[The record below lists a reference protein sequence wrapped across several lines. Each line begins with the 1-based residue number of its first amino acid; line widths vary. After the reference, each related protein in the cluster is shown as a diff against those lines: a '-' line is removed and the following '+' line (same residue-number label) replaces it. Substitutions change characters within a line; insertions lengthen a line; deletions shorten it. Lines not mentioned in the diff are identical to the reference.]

1 MAGKT
6 KSQKKKALDMRSK
19 MYLVLALCS
28 VMLLVSVG
36 ISLVLIGGIDL
47 GGADAQSVS
56 TVDSASMVVESG
68 YNKEENTIDTQA
80 YTSTI
85 LEQAADAG
93 DSYVDETL
101 FLGDSNTARMYRMF
115 DYCSYDNAIGSV
127 GMTAKSL
134 ATFACVQVSTS
145 SGYIT
150 MPQAVAKLQPRRV
163 ILTFGTNDLNP
174 GYKAADFVKN
184 YQTGIEAI
192 VTAYPSVDVI
202 VNAIPPIGQ
211 QHSNQS
217 LTQTQVDEY
226 NKALVEMCQ
235 EKGWKFLNSAEVL
248 KDSVTGYAK
257 SGYVETSDGIHLT
270 RTAMDALFNYIRT
283 HSYIT
288 EDDRPALTTIPKH
301 TGDKDAVVY
310 TVPVVVP
317 AETATPEPEATEEP
331 ADSESTSDSYV
342 ETTPTPTPEVTAT
355 PSPTPAPTM
364 AVYDEVSFDDWRDGA
379 DCTMPD
385 YTFSAPHKP
394 QPQEQVTW
402 PTDGVTLC
410 YNAKTLEEAAEIFHT
425 TVENL
430 KELNPDWQD
439 KYSRAIGC
447 YWALKVQAEP
457 YTLPMNNVVTVTVNA
472 PWVESYYDR
481 TEVCDVPASLD
492 KQARAVLASAYYF
505 QYHWWGMHA
514 GFMPYEK
521 LAEPVGFF
529 NYRAADGA
537 FYTRFSEFGSFLHT
551 VYSDAWV
558 DDMLSMDPAPFAEGE
573 NDTILTLDGDCGGNI
588 AYCGHLF
595 TEPELQPDGSLAFWQ
610 LSLTCESD
618 DFKGWAGEETIV
630 PDTATVTT
638 VRLVPTEN
646 GWRVDALELPS

>member
-192 VTAYPSVDVI
+192 VTAYPSVDII

-301 TGDKDAVVY
+301 TGEKDAVVY
-310 TVPVVVP
+310 TVPVVSSSST
-317 AETATPEPEATEEP
+317 ATATATPEPEATEEP

-355 PSPTPAPTM
+355 PEPEVTATPEPTATPSPTPEPTAEPTPAPP
-364 AVYDEVSFDDWRDGA
+364 E
-379 DCTMPD
+379 
-385 YTFSAPHKP
+385 
-394 QPQEQVTW
+394 
-402 PTDGVTLC
+402 PTTEP
-410 YNAKTLEEAAEIFHT
+410 TPTPPEPT
-425 TVENL
+425 
-430 KELNPDWQD
+430 
-439 KYSRAIGC
+439 
-447 YWALKVQAEP
+447 AEP
-457 YTLPMNNVVTVTVNA
+457 TPTPPENTPDA
-472 PWVESYYDR
+472 
-481 TEVCDVPASLD
+481 DVPA
-492 KQARAVLASAYYF
+492 
-505 QYHWWGMHA
+505 G
-514 GFMPYEK
+514 
-521 LAEPVGFF
+521 
-529 NYRAADGA
+529 NDG
-537 FYTRFSEFGSFLHT
+537 T
-551 VYSDAWV
+551 
-558 DDMLSMDPAPFAEGE
+558 
-573 NDTILTLDGDCGGNI
+573 
-588 AYCGHLF
+588 
-595 TEPELQPDGSLAFWQ
+595 QP
-610 LSLTCESD
+610 T
-618 DFKGWAGEETIV
+618 
-630 PDTATVTT
+630 
-638 VRLVPTEN
+638 
-646 GWRVDALELPS
+646 

>member
-93 DSYVDETL
+93 DSYLDETL

-184 YQTGIEAI
+184 YQTGIEA
-192 VTAYPSVDVI
+192 I

-310 TVPVVVP
+310 TVPVVSSSST
-317 AETATPEPEATEEP
+317 ATATATPEPTEEP

-355 PSPTPAPTM
+355 PSPTPEVTPTPP
-364 AVYDEVSFDDWRDGA
+364 ES
-379 DCTMPD
+379 TEPTPTPPESTEPPPTPPESTEPPPTPPENTPD
-385 YTFSAPHKP
+385 A
-394 QPQEQVTW
+394 
-402 PTDGVTLC
+402 
-410 YNAKTLEEAAEIFHT
+410 
-425 TVENL
+425 
-430 KELNPDWQD
+430 
-439 KYSRAIGC
+439 
-447 YWALKVQAEP
+447 
-457 YTLPMNNVVTVTVNA
+457 
-472 PWVESYYDR
+472 
-481 TEVCDVPASLD
+481 DVPA
-492 KQARAVLASAYYF
+492 
-505 QYHWWGMHA
+505 G
-514 GFMPYEK
+514 
-521 LAEPVGFF
+521 
-529 NYRAADGA
+529 NDG
-537 FYTRFSEFGSFLHT
+537 T
-551 VYSDAWV
+551 
-558 DDMLSMDPAPFAEGE
+558 
-573 NDTILTLDGDCGGNI
+573 
-588 AYCGHLF
+588 
-595 TEPELQPDGSLAFWQ
+595 QP
-610 LSLTCESD
+610 T
-618 DFKGWAGEETIV
+618 
-630 PDTATVTT
+630 
-638 VRLVPTEN
+638 
-646 GWRVDALELPS
+646 

>member
-6 KSQKKKALDMRSK
+6 KPKKKKALDMRSK

-36 ISLVLIGGIDL
+36 ISLVLIGGISL
-47 GGADAQSVS
+47 GGADAQTVS

-68 YNKEENTIDTQA
+68 YDKEENTIDTQA

-85 LEQAADAG
+85 LEQTADAG

-134 ATFACVQVSTS
+134 ASFACVQLSTA
-145 SGYIT
+145 SGYVT

-174 GYKAADFVKN
+174 SYKAADFVKN

-192 VTAYPSVDVI
+192 VTAYPSVDII

-235 EKGWKFLNSAEVL
+235 AKGWKFLNSAEVL

-310 TVPVVVP
+310 TVPVVSSSST
-317 AETATPEPEATEEP
+317 ATATATPEPTEEP
-331 ADSESTSDSYV
+331 ADSESTGDSYV

-355 PSPTPAPTM
+355 PSPTPEVTPTPP
-364 AVYDEVSFDDWRDGA
+364 ES
-379 DCTMPD
+379 T
-385 YTFSAPHKP
+385 
-394 QPQEQVTW
+394 E
-402 PTDGVTLC
+402 PTPTPPES
-410 YNAKTLEEAAEIFHT
+410 TEPTPTPPEPT
-425 TVENL
+425 
-430 KELNPDWQD
+430 
-439 KYSRAIGC
+439 
-447 YWALKVQAEP
+447 AEP
-457 YTLPMNNVVTVTVNA
+457 TPTPPENTSN
-472 PWVESYYDR
+472 E
-481 TEVCDVPASLD
+481 DVP
-492 KQARAVLASAYYF
+492 
-505 QYHWWGMHA
+505 
-514 GFMPYEK
+514 P
-521 LAEPVGFF
+521 
-529 NYRAADGA
+529 
-537 FYTRFSEFGSFLHT
+537 
-551 VYSDAWV
+551 
-558 DDMLSMDPAPFAEGE
+558 
-573 NDTILTLDGDCGGNI
+573 
-588 AYCGHLF
+588 
-595 TEPELQPDGSLAFWQ
+595 
-610 LSLTCESD
+610 
-618 DFKGWAGEETIV
+618 
-630 PDTATVTT
+630 
-638 VRLVPTEN
+638 EN
-646 GWRVDALELPS
+646 GQNQTT

>member
-6 KSQKKKALDMRSK
+6 KPKKKKALDMRSK

-36 ISLVLIGGIDL
+36 ISLVLIGGISL
-47 GGADAQSVS
+47 GGADAQTVS

-68 YNKEENTIDTQA
+68 YDKEENTIDTQA

-85 LEQAADAG
+85 LEQTADAG
-93 DSYVDETL
+93 DGYVDETL

-134 ATFACVQVSTS
+134 ASFACVQVSTS

-174 GYKAADFVKN
+174 SYKAADFVKN

-192 VTAYPSVDVI
+192 VTAYPSVDII

-235 EKGWKFLNSAEVL
+235 TKGWKFLNSAEVL

-310 TVPVVVP
+310 TVPVVSSSST
-317 AETATPEPEATEEP
+317 ATATATPEPTEEP
-331 ADSESTSDSYV
+331 ADSEESSESTEYT
-342 ETTPTPTPEVTAT
+342 EPTPTPEVTAT
-355 PSPTPAPTM
+355 PSPTPEVTATPSPTPYIEEPTPTPEVTATPSPTPYIEEPAPTPY
-364 AVYDEVSFDDWRDGA
+364 VE
-379 DCTMPD
+379 PD
-385 YTFSAPHKP
+385 SAPADTSADDTST
-394 QPQEQVTW
+394 E
-402 PTDGVTLC
+402 
-410 YNAKTLEEAAEIFHT
+410 T
-425 TVENL
+425 T
-430 KELNPDWQD
+430 
-439 KYSRAIGC
+439 
-447 YWALKVQAEP
+447 
-457 YTLPMNNVVTVTVNA
+457 
-472 PWVESYYDR
+472 
-481 TEVCDVPASLD
+481 TE
-492 KQARAVLASAYYF
+492 
-505 QYHWWGMHA
+505 
-514 GFMPYEK
+514 
-521 LAEPVGFF
+521 
-529 NYRAADGA
+529 
-537 FYTRFSEFGSFLHT
+537 
-551 VYSDAWV
+551 
-558 DDMLSMDPAPFAEGE
+558 
-573 NDTILTLDGDCGGNI
+573 
-588 AYCGHLF
+588 
-595 TEPELQPDGSLAFWQ
+595 
-610 LSLTCESD
+610 
-618 DFKGWAGEETIV
+618 
-630 PDTATVTT
+630 
-638 VRLVPTEN
+638 
-646 GWRVDALELPS
+646 

>member
-6 KSQKKKALDMRSK
+6 KSQKKKVLDMRSK

-36 ISLVLIGGIDL
+36 ISLVLIGGISL
-47 GGADAQSVS
+47 GGADAQTVS

-68 YNKEENTIDTQA
+68 YDKEENTIDTQA

-85 LEQAADAG
+85 LEQTADAG
-93 DSYVDETL
+93 ESYVDETL

-134 ATFACVQVSTS
+134 ASFACVQLSTA
-145 SGYIT
+145 SGYVT

-174 GYKAADFVKN
+174 SYKAADFVKN

-192 VTAYPSVDVI
+192 VTAYPSVDII

-235 EKGWKFLNSAEVL
+235 TKGWKFLNSAEVL

-270 RTAMDALFNYIRT
+270 RTAMDALFNYVRT

-310 TVPVVVP
+310 TVPVVSSTVT
-317 AETATPEPEATEEP
+317 AAATATPEPTEEP
-331 ADSESTSDSYV
+331 ADSESTSDDYT
-342 ETTPTPTPEVTAT
+342 EATPTPTPEVTAT
-355 PSPTPAPTM
+355 PSPTPEVTPTPP
-364 AVYDEVSFDDWRDGA
+364 ES
-379 DCTMPD
+379 T
-385 YTFSAPHKP
+385 
-394 QPQEQVTW
+394 E
-402 PTDGVTLC
+402 PTPTPPES
-410 YNAKTLEEAAEIFHT
+410 TEPTPTPPEPT
-425 TVENL
+425 
-430 KELNPDWQD
+430 
-439 KYSRAIGC
+439 
-447 YWALKVQAEP
+447 AEP
-457 YTLPMNNVVTVTVNA
+457 TPTPPENTSN
-472 PWVESYYDR
+472 E
-481 TEVCDVPASLD
+481 DVPL
-492 KQARAVLASAYYF
+492 
-505 QYHWWGMHA
+505 
-514 GFMPYEK
+514 
-521 LAEPVGFF
+521 
-529 NYRAADGA
+529 
-537 FYTRFSEFGSFLHT
+537 
-551 VYSDAWV
+551 
-558 DDMLSMDPAPFAEGE
+558 
-573 NDTILTLDGDCGGNI
+573 
-588 AYCGHLF
+588 
-595 TEPELQPDGSLAFWQ
+595 
-610 LSLTCESD
+610 
-618 DFKGWAGEETIV
+618 
-630 PDTATVTT
+630 
-638 VRLVPTEN
+638 EN
-646 GWRVDALELPS
+646 GQNQTT

>member
-85 LEQAADAG
+85 LEQTSDAG

-134 ATFACVQVSTS
+134 VTFACVQVSTS

-184 YQTGIEAI
+184 YRTGIEAI
-192 VTAYPSVDVI
+192 VTAYPSVDII

-235 EKGWKFLNSAEVL
+235 EKDWKFLNSAEVL

-270 RTAMDALFNYIRT
+270 RTAMDALFTYIRT

-310 TVPVVVP
+310 TVPVVSSSST
-317 AETATPEPEATEEP
+317 ATATATPEPTEEP

-355 PSPTPAPTM
+355 PSPTPEVTATPSPTP
-364 AVYDEVSFDDWRDGA
+364 EVTATPSP
-379 DCTMPD
+379 TP
-385 YTFSAPHKP
+385 
-394 QPQEQVTW
+394 EVTATPSPTPYIEEPPPTPTVEPP
-402 PTDGVTLC
+402 PTD
-410 YNAKTLEEAAEIFHT
+410 
-425 TVENL
+425 
-430 KELNPDWQD
+430 
-439 KYSRAIGC
+439 
-447 YWALKVQAEP
+447 
-457 YTLPMNNVVTVTVNA
+457 
-472 PWVESYYDR
+472 
-481 TEVCDVPASLD
+481 
-492 KQARAVLASAYYF
+492 
-505 QYHWWGMHA
+505 
-514 GFMPYEK
+514 
-521 LAEPVGFF
+521 
-529 NYRAADGA
+529 
-537 FYTRFSEFGSFLHT
+537 
-551 VYSDAWV
+551 
-558 DDMLSMDPAPFAEGE
+558 
-573 NDTILTLDGDCGGNI
+573 DT
-588 AYCGHLF
+588 
-595 TEPELQPDGSLAFWQ
+595 
-610 LSLTCESD
+610 
-618 DFKGWAGEETIV
+618 
-630 PDTATVTT
+630 
-638 VRLVPTEN
+638 PTETTT
-646 GWRVDALELPS
+646 E

>member
-85 LEQAADAG
+85 LEQTSDAG

-134 ATFACVQVSTS
+134 VTFACVQVSTS

-184 YQTGIEAI
+184 YRTGIEAI
-192 VTAYPSVDVI
+192 VTAYPSVDII

-235 EKGWKFLNSAEVL
+235 EKDWKFLNSAEVL

-310 TVPVVVP
+310 TVPVVSSSST
-317 AETATPEPEATEEP
+317 ATATATPEPTEEP
-331 ADSESTSDSYV
+331 ANSESTSDSYV

-355 PSPTPAPTM
+355 PSPTPEPTATPSPTPEPTTEPTPAPTPEPT
-364 AVYDEVSFDDWRDGA
+364 A
-379 DCTMPD
+379 
-385 YTFSAPHKP
+385 APTP
-394 QPQEQVTW
+394 E
-402 PTDGVTLC
+402 PT
-410 YNAKTLEEAAEIFHT
+410 
-425 TVENL
+425 
-430 KELNPDWQD
+430 
-439 KYSRAIGC
+439 
-447 YWALKVQAEP
+447 AEP
-457 YTLPMNNVVTVTVNA
+457 TPTPPENTSDA
-472 PWVESYYDR
+472 
-481 TEVCDVPASLD
+481 DVPA
-492 KQARAVLASAYYF
+492 
-505 QYHWWGMHA
+505 G
-514 GFMPYEK
+514 
-521 LAEPVGFF
+521 
-529 NYRAADGA
+529 NDG
-537 FYTRFSEFGSFLHT
+537 T
-551 VYSDAWV
+551 
-558 DDMLSMDPAPFAEGE
+558 
-573 NDTILTLDGDCGGNI
+573 
-588 AYCGHLF
+588 
-595 TEPELQPDGSLAFWQ
+595 QP
-610 LSLTCESD
+610 T
-618 DFKGWAGEETIV
+618 
-630 PDTATVTT
+630 
-638 VRLVPTEN
+638 
-646 GWRVDALELPS
+646 

>member
-6 KSQKKKALDMRSK
+6 KPQKKKALDMRSK

-36 ISLVLIGGIDL
+36 ISLVLIGGISL
-47 GGADAQSVS
+47 GGADAQTVS

-68 YNKEENTIDTQA
+68 YDKEENTIDTQA

-85 LEQAADAG
+85 LEQTADAG
-93 DSYVDETL
+93 ESYVDETL

-134 ATFACVQVSTS
+134 ASFACVQVSTS

-174 GYKAADFVKN
+174 SYKAADFVKN

-192 VTAYPSVDVI
+192 VTAYPSVDII

-235 EKGWKFLNSAEVL
+235 AKGWKFLNSAEVL

-310 TVPVVVP
+310 TVPVVSSTST
-317 AETATPEPEATEEP
+317 ATATATPEPTEEP
-331 ADSESTSDSYV
+331 ADSESTGDSYA
-342 ETTPTPTPEVTAT
+342 EATPTPTPEVTAT
-355 PSPTPAPTM
+355 PSPTPEVTATPSPTPYIEEPTPTPEVTATPSPTPYIEEPAPTPY
-364 AVYDEVSFDDWRDGA
+364 VE
-379 DCTMPD
+379 PD
-385 YTFSAPHKP
+385 SAPADAP
-394 QPQEQVTW
+394 
-402 PTDGVTLC
+402 
-410 YNAKTLEEAAEIFHT
+410 AET
-425 TVENL
+425 T
-430 KELNPDWQD
+430 
-439 KYSRAIGC
+439 
-447 YWALKVQAEP
+447 
-457 YTLPMNNVVTVTVNA
+457 
-472 PWVESYYDR
+472 
-481 TEVCDVPASLD
+481 TE
-492 KQARAVLASAYYF
+492 
-505 QYHWWGMHA
+505 
-514 GFMPYEK
+514 
-521 LAEPVGFF
+521 
-529 NYRAADGA
+529 
-537 FYTRFSEFGSFLHT
+537 
-551 VYSDAWV
+551 
-558 DDMLSMDPAPFAEGE
+558 
-573 NDTILTLDGDCGGNI
+573 
-588 AYCGHLF
+588 
-595 TEPELQPDGSLAFWQ
+595 
-610 LSLTCESD
+610 
-618 DFKGWAGEETIV
+618 
-630 PDTATVTT
+630 
-638 VRLVPTEN
+638 
-646 GWRVDALELPS
+646 

>member
-6 KSQKKKALDMRSK
+6 QSQKKKALDMRSK

-85 LEQAADAG
+85 LEQSADAG

-134 ATFACVQVSTS
+134 VTFACVQVSTS

-184 YQTGIEAI
+184 YRTGIEAI
-192 VTAYPSVDVI
+192 VTAYPSVDII

-270 RTAMDALFNYIRT
+270 RTAMDALFTYIRT

-310 TVPVVVP
+310 TVPVVSSSST
-317 AETATPEPEATEEP
+317 ATATATPEPTEEP

-355 PSPTPAPTM
+355 PSPTPEVTPTPP
-364 AVYDEVSFDDWRDGA
+364 ES
-379 DCTMPD
+379 T
-385 YTFSAPHKP
+385 
-394 QPQEQVTW
+394 E
-402 PTDGVTLC
+402 PTPTPPES
-410 YNAKTLEEAAEIFHT
+410 TEPTPTPPESTEPT
-425 TVENL
+425 PTPPESTEPTPTPPENTS
-430 KELNPDWQD
+430 D
-439 KYSRAIGC
+439 A
-447 YWALKVQAEP
+447 
-457 YTLPMNNVVTVTVNA
+457 
-472 PWVESYYDR
+472 
-481 TEVCDVPASLD
+481 DVPA
-492 KQARAVLASAYYF
+492 
-505 QYHWWGMHA
+505 G
-514 GFMPYEK
+514 
-521 LAEPVGFF
+521 
-529 NYRAADGA
+529 NDGA
-537 FYTRFSEFGSFLHT
+537 
-551 VYSDAWV
+551 
-558 DDMLSMDPAPFAEGE
+558 
-573 NDTILTLDGDCGGNI
+573 
-588 AYCGHLF
+588 
-595 TEPELQPDGSLAFWQ
+595 QP
-610 LSLTCESD
+610 T
-618 DFKGWAGEETIV
+618 
-630 PDTATVTT
+630 
-638 VRLVPTEN
+638 
-646 GWRVDALELPS
+646 

>member
-6 KSQKKKALDMRSK
+6 KPKKKKALDMRSK

-36 ISLVLIGGIDL
+36 ISLVLIGGISL
-47 GGADAQSVS
+47 GGADAQTVS

-68 YNKEENTIDTQA
+68 YDKEENTIDTQA

-85 LEQAADAG
+85 LEQTADAG

-134 ATFACVQVSTS
+134 AAFACVQVSTS

-174 GYKAADFVKN
+174 SYKAADFVKN

-192 VTAYPSVDVI
+192 VTAYPSVDII

-235 EKGWKFLNSAEVL
+235 TKGWKFLNSAEVL

-310 TVPVVVP
+310 TVPVVSSSST
-317 AETATPEPEATEEP
+317 ATATATPEPTEEP
-331 ADSESTSDSYV
+331 ADSEESSESTEYT
-342 ETTPTPTPEVTAT
+342 EPTPTPEVTAT
-355 PSPTPAPTM
+355 PEPTATPSPTPEPTT
-364 AVYDEVSFDDWRDGA
+364 E
-379 DCTMPD
+379 
-385 YTFSAPHKP
+385 
-394 QPQEQVTW
+394 
-402 PTDGVTLC
+402 PTPIPT
-410 YNAKTLEEAAEIFHT
+410 
-425 TVENL
+425 
-430 KELNPDWQD
+430 
-439 KYSRAIGC
+439 
-447 YWALKVQAEP
+447 AEP
-457 YTLPMNNVVTVTVNA
+457 TATPEPTAEPTPTPPENTSN
-472 PWVESYYDR
+472 E
-481 TEVCDVPASLD
+481 DVP
-492 KQARAVLASAYYF
+492 
-505 QYHWWGMHA
+505 
-514 GFMPYEK
+514 P
-521 LAEPVGFF
+521 
-529 NYRAADGA
+529 
-537 FYTRFSEFGSFLHT
+537 
-551 VYSDAWV
+551 
-558 DDMLSMDPAPFAEGE
+558 
-573 NDTILTLDGDCGGNI
+573 
-588 AYCGHLF
+588 
-595 TEPELQPDGSLAFWQ
+595 
-610 LSLTCESD
+610 
-618 DFKGWAGEETIV
+618 
-630 PDTATVTT
+630 
-638 VRLVPTEN
+638 EN
-646 GWRVDALELPS
+646 GQNQTT

>member
-6 KSQKKKALDMRSK
+6 KPQKKKALDMRSK

-36 ISLVLIGGIDL
+36 ISLVLIGGISL
-47 GGADAQSVS
+47 GGADAQTVS

-68 YNKEENTIDTQA
+68 YDKEENTIDTQA

-85 LEQAADAG
+85 LEQTADAG
-93 DSYVDETL
+93 ESYVDETL

-134 ATFACVQVSTS
+134 ASFACVQLSTA
-145 SGYIT
+145 SGYVT

-174 GYKAADFVKN
+174 SYKAADFVKN

-192 VTAYPSVDVI
+192 VTAYPSVDII

-235 EKGWKFLNSAEVL
+235 TKGWKFLNSAEVL

-310 TVPVVVP
+310 TVPVVSSSGT
-317 AETATPEPEATEEP
+317 ATATATPEPTEEP
-331 ADSESTSDSYV
+331 ADSEESSESTEYT
-342 ETTPTPTPEVTAT
+342 EPTPTPEVTAT
-355 PSPTPAPTM
+355 PSPTPEVTATPSPTP
-364 AVYDEVSFDDWRDGA
+364 E
-379 DCTMPD
+379 
-385 YTFSAPHKP
+385 
-394 QPQEQVTW
+394 
-402 PTDGVTLC
+402 PTTEP
-410 YNAKTLEEAAEIFHT
+410 TPT
-425 TVENL
+425 PT
-430 KELNPDWQD
+430 
-439 KYSRAIGC
+439 
-447 YWALKVQAEP
+447 AEP
-457 YTLPMNNVVTVTVNA
+457 TATPEPTAEPTPTPPENA
-472 PWVESYYDR
+472 SNE
-481 TEVCDVPASLD
+481 DVP
-492 KQARAVLASAYYF
+492 
-505 QYHWWGMHA
+505 
-514 GFMPYEK
+514 P
-521 LAEPVGFF
+521 
-529 NYRAADGA
+529 
-537 FYTRFSEFGSFLHT
+537 
-551 VYSDAWV
+551 
-558 DDMLSMDPAPFAEGE
+558 
-573 NDTILTLDGDCGGNI
+573 
-588 AYCGHLF
+588 
-595 TEPELQPDGSLAFWQ
+595 
-610 LSLTCESD
+610 
-618 DFKGWAGEETIV
+618 
-630 PDTATVTT
+630 
-638 VRLVPTEN
+638 EN
-646 GWRVDALELPS
+646 GQNQTT

>member
-1 MAGKT
+1 MNAMKRHT
-6 KSQKKKALDMRSK
+6 LAILAA
-19 MYLVLALCS
+19 VLAACIIIVGMTCPAALAAEQ
-28 VMLLVSVG
+28 LLRANGKHYNYFLDGKPYVIGVNAESRSGKFYYCRQIESMTDYKVTETTTVENTEAARRLAWLLSEYQHDG
-36 ISLVLIGGIDL
+36 EPVLTYAAIGVLVLIGGIDL

-192 VTAYPSVDVI
+192 VTAYPSVDII

-310 TVPVVVP
+310 TVPVVSSSST
-317 AETATPEPEATEEP
+317 ATATATPEPEATEAP
-331 ADSESTSDSYV
+331 ASSEAEATA
-342 ETTPTPTPEVTAT
+342 TPEPEVTATPEPTAT
-355 PSPTPAPTM
+355 PSPTPEPTAEPTPAPTPEPT
-364 AVYDEVSFDDWRDGA
+364 A
-379 DCTMPD
+379 
-385 YTFSAPHKP
+385 APTP
-394 QPQEQVTW
+394 E
-402 PTDGVTLC
+402 PT
-410 YNAKTLEEAAEIFHT
+410 
-425 TVENL
+425 
-430 KELNPDWQD
+430 
-439 KYSRAIGC
+439 
-447 YWALKVQAEP
+447 AEP
-457 YTLPMNNVVTVTVNA
+457 TPTPPENTPDA
-472 PWVESYYDR
+472 
-481 TEVCDVPASLD
+481 DVPA
-492 KQARAVLASAYYF
+492 
-505 QYHWWGMHA
+505 G
-514 GFMPYEK
+514 
-521 LAEPVGFF
+521 
-529 NYRAADGA
+529 NDG
-537 FYTRFSEFGSFLHT
+537 T
-551 VYSDAWV
+551 
-558 DDMLSMDPAPFAEGE
+558 
-573 NDTILTLDGDCGGNI
+573 
-588 AYCGHLF
+588 
-595 TEPELQPDGSLAFWQ
+595 QP
-610 LSLTCESD
+610 T
-618 DFKGWAGEETIV
+618 
-630 PDTATVTT
+630 
-638 VRLVPTEN
+638 
-646 GWRVDALELPS
+646 

>member
-36 ISLVLIGGIDL
+36 ISLVLIGGISL
-47 GGADAQSVS
+47 GGADAQTVS

-68 YNKEENTIDTQA
+68 YDKEENTIDTQA

-85 LEQAADAG
+85 LEQTADAG
-93 DSYVDETL
+93 EGYVDETL

-127 GMTAKSL
+127 GMSAKSL
-134 ATFACVQVSTS
+134 ASFACVQVSTS

-174 GYKAADFVKN
+174 SYKAADFVKN

-192 VTAYPSVDVI
+192 VTAYPSVDII

-235 EKGWKFLNSAEVL
+235 EKDWKFLNSAEVL

-310 TVPVVVP
+310 TVPVVSSTST
-317 AETATPEPEATEEP
+317 ATATATPEPTEEP
-331 ADSESTSDSYV
+331 ADSESTGDSYA
-342 ETTPTPTPEVTAT
+342 EATPTPTPEVTAT
-355 PSPTPAPTM
+355 PEPTATPSPTPEPTTEPTPAPTPEPT
-364 AVYDEVSFDDWRDGA
+364 A
-379 DCTMPD
+379 
-385 YTFSAPHKP
+385 APTP
-394 QPQEQVTW
+394 E
-402 PTDGVTLC
+402 PT
-410 YNAKTLEEAAEIFHT
+410 
-425 TVENL
+425 
-430 KELNPDWQD
+430 
-439 KYSRAIGC
+439 
-447 YWALKVQAEP
+447 AEP
-457 YTLPMNNVVTVTVNA
+457 TPTPPENTSN
-472 PWVESYYDR
+472 E
-481 TEVCDVPASLD
+481 DVP
-492 KQARAVLASAYYF
+492 
-505 QYHWWGMHA
+505 
-514 GFMPYEK
+514 P
-521 LAEPVGFF
+521 
-529 NYRAADGA
+529 
-537 FYTRFSEFGSFLHT
+537 
-551 VYSDAWV
+551 
-558 DDMLSMDPAPFAEGE
+558 
-573 NDTILTLDGDCGGNI
+573 
-588 AYCGHLF
+588 
-595 TEPELQPDGSLAFWQ
+595 
-610 LSLTCESD
+610 
-618 DFKGWAGEETIV
+618 
-630 PDTATVTT
+630 
-638 VRLVPTEN
+638 EN
-646 GWRVDALELPS
+646 GQNQTT

>member
-47 GGADAQSVS
+47 DGADAQSVS

-85 LEQAADAG
+85 LEQSADAG

-134 ATFACVQVSTS
+134 VTFACVQVSTS

-184 YQTGIEAI
+184 YRTGIEAI
-192 VTAYPSVDVI
+192 VTAYPSVDII

-235 EKGWKFLNSAEVL
+235 EKDWKFLNSAEVL

-310 TVPVVVP
+310 TVPVVSSSSTVT
-317 AETATPEPEATEEP
+317 ATATPEPTEEP

-355 PSPTPAPTM
+355 PSPTPEVTATPSPTP
-364 AVYDEVSFDDWRDGA
+364 EVTATPSP
-379 DCTMPD
+379 TP
-385 YTFSAPHKP
+385 
-394 QPQEQVTW
+394 EVTATPSPTPYIEEPPPTPTVEPP
-402 PTDGVTLC
+402 PTD
-410 YNAKTLEEAAEIFHT
+410 
-425 TVENL
+425 
-430 KELNPDWQD
+430 
-439 KYSRAIGC
+439 
-447 YWALKVQAEP
+447 
-457 YTLPMNNVVTVTVNA
+457 
-472 PWVESYYDR
+472 
-481 TEVCDVPASLD
+481 
-492 KQARAVLASAYYF
+492 
-505 QYHWWGMHA
+505 
-514 GFMPYEK
+514 
-521 LAEPVGFF
+521 
-529 NYRAADGA
+529 
-537 FYTRFSEFGSFLHT
+537 
-551 VYSDAWV
+551 
-558 DDMLSMDPAPFAEGE
+558 
-573 NDTILTLDGDCGGNI
+573 DT
-588 AYCGHLF
+588 
-595 TEPELQPDGSLAFWQ
+595 
-610 LSLTCESD
+610 
-618 DFKGWAGEETIV
+618 
-630 PDTATVTT
+630 
-638 VRLVPTEN
+638 PTETTT
-646 GWRVDALELPS
+646 E

>member
-47 GGADAQSVS
+47 DGADAQSVS

-85 LEQAADAG
+85 LEQSADAG

-134 ATFACVQVSTS
+134 VTFACVQVSTS

-184 YQTGIEAI
+184 YRTGIEAI
-192 VTAYPSVDVI
+192 VTAYPSVDII

-235 EKGWKFLNSAEVL
+235 EKDWKFLNSAEVL

-310 TVPVVVP
+310 TVPVVSSSST
-317 AETATPEPEATEEP
+317 ATATATPEPTEEP
-331 ADSESTSDSYV
+331 ANSESTSDSYV

-355 PSPTPAPTM
+355 PSPTPEPTATPSPTPEPTTEPTPAPTPEPT
-364 AVYDEVSFDDWRDGA
+364 A
-379 DCTMPD
+379 
-385 YTFSAPHKP
+385 APTP
-394 QPQEQVTW
+394 E
-402 PTDGVTLC
+402 PT
-410 YNAKTLEEAAEIFHT
+410 
-425 TVENL
+425 
-430 KELNPDWQD
+430 
-439 KYSRAIGC
+439 
-447 YWALKVQAEP
+447 AEP
-457 YTLPMNNVVTVTVNA
+457 TPTPPENTSDA
-472 PWVESYYDR
+472 
-481 TEVCDVPASLD
+481 DVPA
-492 KQARAVLASAYYF
+492 
-505 QYHWWGMHA
+505 G
-514 GFMPYEK
+514 
-521 LAEPVGFF
+521 
-529 NYRAADGA
+529 NDG
-537 FYTRFSEFGSFLHT
+537 T
-551 VYSDAWV
+551 
-558 DDMLSMDPAPFAEGE
+558 
-573 NDTILTLDGDCGGNI
+573 
-588 AYCGHLF
+588 
-595 TEPELQPDGSLAFWQ
+595 QP
-610 LSLTCESD
+610 T
-618 DFKGWAGEETIV
+618 
-630 PDTATVTT
+630 
-638 VRLVPTEN
+638 
-646 GWRVDALELPS
+646 

>member
-6 KSQKKKALDMRSK
+6 KPKKKKALDMRSK

-36 ISLVLIGGIDL
+36 ISLVLIGGISL
-47 GGADAQSVS
+47 GGADAQTVS

-68 YNKEENTIDTQA
+68 YDKEENTIDTQA

-85 LEQAADAG
+85 LEQTADAS

-134 ATFACVQVSTS
+134 ASFACVQLSTA
-145 SGYIT
+145 SGYVT

-174 GYKAADFVKN
+174 SYKAADFVKN

-192 VTAYPSVDVI
+192 VTAYPSVDII

-235 EKGWKFLNSAEVL
+235 TKGWKFLNSAEVL

-310 TVPVVVP
+310 TVPVVSSSST
-317 AETATPEPEATEEP
+317 ATATATPEPTEEP
-331 ADSESTSDSYV
+331 ADSESTGDDYT
-342 ETTPTPTPEVTAT
+342 EATPTPTPEVTAT
-355 PSPTPAPTM
+355 PSPTPEVTATPSPTPYIEEPTPTPEITATPSPTPYIEEPAPTPY
-364 AVYDEVSFDDWRDGA
+364 VEPS
-379 DCTMPD
+379 
-385 YTFSAPHKP
+385 SAPADAP
-394 QPQEQVTW
+394 
-402 PTDGVTLC
+402 
-410 YNAKTLEEAAEIFHT
+410 AET
-425 TVENL
+425 T
-430 KELNPDWQD
+430 
-439 KYSRAIGC
+439 
-447 YWALKVQAEP
+447 
-457 YTLPMNNVVTVTVNA
+457 
-472 PWVESYYDR
+472 
-481 TEVCDVPASLD
+481 TE
-492 KQARAVLASAYYF
+492 
-505 QYHWWGMHA
+505 
-514 GFMPYEK
+514 
-521 LAEPVGFF
+521 
-529 NYRAADGA
+529 
-537 FYTRFSEFGSFLHT
+537 
-551 VYSDAWV
+551 
-558 DDMLSMDPAPFAEGE
+558 
-573 NDTILTLDGDCGGNI
+573 
-588 AYCGHLF
+588 
-595 TEPELQPDGSLAFWQ
+595 
-610 LSLTCESD
+610 
-618 DFKGWAGEETIV
+618 
-630 PDTATVTT
+630 
-638 VRLVPTEN
+638 
-646 GWRVDALELPS
+646 

>member
-85 LEQAADAG
+85 LEQSADAG

-134 ATFACVQVSTS
+134 VTFACVQVSTS

-184 YQTGIEAI
+184 YRTGIEAI
-192 VTAYPSVDVI
+192 VTAYPSVDII

-226 NKALVEMCQ
+226 NKALVQMCQ
-235 EKGWKFLNSAEVL
+235 DKDWKFLNSAEVL
-248 KDSVTGYAK
+248 KDTATGYAK
-257 SGYVETSDGIHLT
+257 SGYVEASDGIHLT
-270 RTAMDALFNYIRT
+270 RTAMEGLFTYIRT

-288 EDDRPALTTIPKH
+288 EDDRPALTSIPKH
-301 TGDKDAVVY
+301 TGEKDAAVY
-310 TVPVVVP
+310 TEPVVITEVP
-317 AETATPEPEATEEP
+317 AASSAASDSEDEPEPTEEPTEEPTAEPTPEPTAE
-331 ADSESTSDSYV
+331 
-342 ETTPTPTPEVTAT
+342 PTPEPTAAPTPEPAAT
-355 PSPTPAPTM
+355 P
-364 AVYDEVSFDDWRDGA
+364 
-379 DCTMPD
+379 
-385 YTFSAPHKP
+385 
-394 QPQEQVTW
+394 
-402 PTDGVTLC
+402 
-410 YNAKTLEEAAEIFHT
+410 
-425 TVENL
+425 
-430 KELNPDWQD
+430 
-439 KYSRAIGC
+439 
-447 YWALKVQAEP
+447 
-457 YTLPMNNVVTVTVNA
+457 
-472 PWVESYYDR
+472 
-481 TEVCDVPASLD
+481 
-492 KQARAVLASAYYF
+492 
-505 QYHWWGMHA
+505 
-514 GFMPYEK
+514 
-521 LAEPVGFF
+521 
-529 NYRAADGA
+529 
-537 FYTRFSEFGSFLHT
+537 
-551 VYSDAWV
+551 
-558 DDMLSMDPAPFAEGE
+558 
-573 NDTILTLDGDCGGNI
+573 
-588 AYCGHLF
+588 
-595 TEPELQPDGSLAFWQ
+595 
-610 LSLTCESD
+610 
-618 DFKGWAGEETIV
+618 
-630 PDTATVTT
+630 PDTAEGGTDVTTEANTAPEQSTVT
-638 VRLVPTEN
+638 EN
-646 GWRVDALELPS
+646 T

>member
-47 GGADAQSVS
+47 DGADAQSVS

-85 LEQAADAG
+85 LEQTADAG

-134 ATFACVQVSTS
+134 VTFACVQVSTS

-184 YQTGIEAI
+184 YRTGIEAI
-192 VTAYPSVDVI
+192 VTAYPSVDII

-235 EKGWKFLNSAEVL
+235 EKDWKFLNSAEVL

-310 TVPVVVP
+310 TVPVVSSSST
-317 AETATPEPEATEEP
+317 ATATATPEPTEEP
-331 ADSESTSDSYV
+331 AGSESTSDSYV

-355 PSPTPAPTM
+355 PSPTPEVTPTPP
-364 AVYDEVSFDDWRDGA
+364 ES
-379 DCTMPD
+379 T
-385 YTFSAPHKP
+385 
-394 QPQEQVTW
+394 E
-402 PTDGVTLC
+402 PTPTPPES
-410 YNAKTLEEAAEIFHT
+410 TEPTPTPPESTEPT
-425 TVENL
+425 PTPPENTS
-430 KELNPDWQD
+430 D
-439 KYSRAIGC
+439 A
-447 YWALKVQAEP
+447 
-457 YTLPMNNVVTVTVNA
+457 
-472 PWVESYYDR
+472 
-481 TEVCDVPASLD
+481 DVPA
-492 KQARAVLASAYYF
+492 
-505 QYHWWGMHA
+505 G
-514 GFMPYEK
+514 
-521 LAEPVGFF
+521 
-529 NYRAADGA
+529 NDG
-537 FYTRFSEFGSFLHT
+537 T
-551 VYSDAWV
+551 
-558 DDMLSMDPAPFAEGE
+558 
-573 NDTILTLDGDCGGNI
+573 
-588 AYCGHLF
+588 
-595 TEPELQPDGSLAFWQ
+595 QP
-610 LSLTCESD
+610 T
-618 DFKGWAGEETIV
+618 
-630 PDTATVTT
+630 
-638 VRLVPTEN
+638 
-646 GWRVDALELPS
+646 

>member
-47 GGADAQSVS
+47 DGADAQSVS

-85 LEQAADAG
+85 LEQSADAG

-134 ATFACVQVSTS
+134 VTFACVQVSTS

-184 YQTGIEAI
+184 YRTGIEAI
-192 VTAYPSVDVI
+192 VTAYPSVDII

-235 EKGWKFLNSAEVL
+235 EKDWKFLNSAEVL

-270 RTAMDALFNYIRT
+270 RTAMDALFTYIRT

-310 TVPVVVP
+310 TVPVVSSSST
-317 AETATPEPEATEEP
+317 ATATATPEPTEEP
-331 ADSESTSDSYV
+331 ADSESPSDSYV

-355 PSPTPAPTM
+355 PSPTPEVTPTPP
-364 AVYDEVSFDDWRDGA
+364 ES
-379 DCTMPD
+379 T
-385 YTFSAPHKP
+385 
-394 QPQEQVTW
+394 E
-402 PTDGVTLC
+402 PTPTPPEPTEPTPTPPESTEPTPTPPE
-410 YNAKTLEEAAEIFHT
+410 NASDA
-425 TVENL
+425 
-430 KELNPDWQD
+430 
-439 KYSRAIGC
+439 
-447 YWALKVQAEP
+447 
-457 YTLPMNNVVTVTVNA
+457 
-472 PWVESYYDR
+472 
-481 TEVCDVPASLD
+481 DVPA
-492 KQARAVLASAYYF
+492 
-505 QYHWWGMHA
+505 G
-514 GFMPYEK
+514 
-521 LAEPVGFF
+521 
-529 NYRAADGA
+529 NDG
-537 FYTRFSEFGSFLHT
+537 T
-551 VYSDAWV
+551 
-558 DDMLSMDPAPFAEGE
+558 
-573 NDTILTLDGDCGGNI
+573 
-588 AYCGHLF
+588 
-595 TEPELQPDGSLAFWQ
+595 QP
-610 LSLTCESD
+610 T
-618 DFKGWAGEETIV
+618 
-630 PDTATVTT
+630 
-638 VRLVPTEN
+638 
-646 GWRVDALELPS
+646 